1 MKVYIASDHGGYQL
15 KSELKTYLTSLGYK
29 VEDMGA
35 HRLNPLDDYTD
46 FIFPLAEKVAQS
58 GTSLGIILG
67 RTGNGEA
74 IAANKVKG
82 VRAGLCL
89 NEAMARKTREHQN
102 ANILS
107 LGSDFIDLETAK
119 KIVDAFLE
127 TKYPKL
133 ERHVKRIEKIASYE
147 EKI

>member
-15 KSELKTYLTSLGYK
+15 KSELKSHLTSLGY
-29 VEDMGA
+29 VAEDMGA

-74 IAANKVKG
+74 MAANKVKG
-82 VRAGLCL
+82 IRAALCM
-89 NEAMARKTREHQN
+89 NEAMARKAREHQN

-107 LGSDFIDLETAK
+107 LGSDFLDLESAK

-133 ERHVKRIEKIASYE
+133 GRHARRIKKIAEYE
-147 EKI
+147 NG